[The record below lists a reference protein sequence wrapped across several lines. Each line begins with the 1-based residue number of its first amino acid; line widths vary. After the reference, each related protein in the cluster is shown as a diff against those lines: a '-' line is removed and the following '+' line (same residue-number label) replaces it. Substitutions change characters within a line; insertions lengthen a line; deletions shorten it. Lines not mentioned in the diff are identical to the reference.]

1 MAEAVALPL
10 GELGARPAARVGHGV
25 LVVDGSE
32 RIVFF
37 DSWLERRGGIPAA
50 STRGHVLG
58 ELFRGA
64 DLGTLRRAIAAALE
78 QGATS
83 LLSQPFH
90 GPALPLFVDPA
101 ADVPERIA
109 QEIMVK
115 PMACDGARL
124 CLIQV
129 TDVSEAVRQD
139 RFVKNQDSAYR
150 RMAEDFHASEA
161 QARAIIDNMAEALLV
176 LDPAGAVI
184 EINGATERL
193 FGRSL
198 DDLRGRPFLELFAAA
213 NGTAPLTAIPADREV
228 VGLAA
233 GGRRF
238 PAEISLAAV
247 EIDGRARQILTVQDL
262 TERKGIEN
270 AIHREKEFAQVTL
283 QSITDAVLTTDAEGR
298 VNFLNPA
305 ACSLLEI
312 TPEIALGRPLL
323 QLIDFDKPEANA
335 NATKV
340 LRATLIKGKR
350 DRLGS
355 ETVLVVPEKGAIAVD
370 TQLTPLRDIEG
381 RIIGTVMVLQDV
393 SQERRLQEQLTHQAI
408 HDELTGLINRR
419 EFQRRLEELLTR
431 TVGDTVQSVL
441 LFLDLDQFKVVNDT
455 CGHKAGDELLRQL
468 SQTLLTTIRNSD
480 TLARLGGDEFA
491 VLLPGCSQATGER
504 IARQVL
510 EAVQGVRFT
519 WANRTFAVGASIG
532 LVCIDSSN
540 CSDSK
545 SLMSAADAACYLAKD
560 GGRNRVVVYDREGE
574 TLEQQRGERLWASR
588 IQEAIAGD
596 RFSLFYQPIMHCQGP
611 HSASVGCEV
620 LIRWIDDAGEPT
632 LPMAFIPTA
641 ERYNLM
647 TPVDSWVIRNVASLA
662 RSHRER
668 LMAFDWIGVNVS
680 GLSLTNEAFLDFVIE
695 HFESSGLPWDK
706 VCFEITE
713 TAAVSNLVK
722 ARRFIDPLRARGCR
736 FALDDFGSG
745 FSSFPYLKNFPVDF
759 VKIDGMFVKN
769 MTRDVVD
776 AAIVRSICDIAK
788 AMNLKTIGE
797 SVENHEWLPIMEEA
811 GLDYGQGYGIAR
823 PRPLTE
829 FIGLS
834 HDAFTASL
842 PTPSGRVAPAA
853 GTRARRRART

>member
-1 MAEAVALPL
+1 MAERTPLPIDKL
-10 GELGARPAARVGHGV
+10 DPLPSSRVGHGV

-32 RIVFF
+32 RVVFF
-37 DSWLERRGGIPAA
+37 DSWLERRSGLPAT
-50 STRGHVLG
+50 STHGKLLG
-58 ELFRGA
+58 DVFRGT
-64 DLGTLRRAIAAALE
+64 DLRALRRALAAALE
-78 QGATS
+78 RGTS
-83 LLSQPFH
+83 TLLSQPFH
-90 GPALPLFVDPA
+90 RSTLPLFVDPA
-101 ADVPERIA
+101 IDTPVPIE
-109 QEIMVK
+109 QEIVVK
-115 PMACDGARL
+115 PIACDGASL
-124 CLIQV
+124 CLIQI
-129 TDVSEAVRQD
+129 TDVSQAVHQD
-139 RFVKNQDSAYR
+139 QFLKTQSRAYR
-150 RMAEDFHASEA
+150 QMAEDFQVSAA
-161 QARAIIDNMAEALLV
+161 QARAIIDNIAEALLF
-176 LDPAGAVI
+176 LDQNGMII
-184 EINGATERL
+184 EINGAAERL
-193 FGRSL
+193 FGL
-198 DDLRGRPFLELFAAA
+198 PLADLRGRHFLELFAS
-213 NGTAPLTAIPADREV
+213 TAGGKPLEAIPADNEV
-228 VGLAA
+228 LGLGA
-233 GGRRF
+233 GGRF
-238 PAEISLAAV
+238 FAEISLAAV
-247 EIDGRARQILTVQDL
+247 EIDGKARQILTVQDL

-270 AIHREKEFAQVTL
+270 TIHREKEFAQVTL

-298 VNFLNPA
+298 VNFLNLA

-312 TPEIALGRPLL
+312 SAEFAIGQPLL

-350 DRLGS
+350 DHLGNA
-355 ETVLVVPEKGAIAVD
+355 TVLVVPEKGAIAVD
-370 TQLTPLRDIEG
+370 AQLTPMRDLDG

-393 SQERRLQEQLTHQAI
+393 SQERKLQEQLTHQAI

-431 TVGDTVQSVL
+431 TAQDSFKSVL

-468 SQTLLTTIRNSD
+468 SQILLATVRNTD

-491 VLLPGCSQATGER
+491 ILLPGCSQAMGER

-510 EAVQGVRFT
+510 EAVQGFRFSWT
-519 WANRTFAVGASIG
+519 DRAFAVGASIG
-532 LVCIDSSN
+532 LVCIDSNN

-560 GGRNRVVVYDREGE
+560 GGRNRIVVYDREGE
-574 TLEQQRGERLWASR
+574 TLELQRGERLWAAR
-588 IQEAIAGD
+588 IQEAIADD

-611 HSASVGCEV
+611 QGAQVGCEV
-620 LIRWIDDAGEPT
+620 LIRWIDDNGEPT

-647 TPVDSWVIRNVASLA
+647 TPVDSWVVRNVASLA
-662 RSHRER
+662 KTHRDR
-668 LMAFDWIGVNVS
+668 LMTFDWIGVNVS

-695 HFESSGLPWDK
+695 HFEASGLPWNK
-706 VCFEITE
+706 ICFEITE
-713 TAAVSNLVK
+713 TAAVGNLLK

-769 MTRDVVD
+769 MTRDIVD

-797 SVENHEWLPIMEEA
+797 SVENHEWLPIMEEV

-823 PRPLTE
+823 PRPLAD
-829 FIGLS
+829 FINLT
-834 HDAFTASL
+834 AAEFTALL
-842 PTPSGRVAPAA
+842 PTPSGLIAPASSRPR
-853 GTRARRRART
+853 TRRRAQP